1 MTPINFTLSGRV
13 FEDIN
18 YGGGNARDYTN
29 ANSIAMASGWA
40 DGDILV
46 ENVIVE
52 LYDSSGDFISNTT
65 TTITGDYSFTISSP
79 GNYFIRVVNNSLNS
93 NRGRNNRGK
102 PIIPVHTYRSN
113 GTSDYINE
121 IGGISPDKADAP
133 ANTSNANIST
143 LTTATTVAQ
152 SVSEISVASAV
163 SGSLIEID
171 FGYSYDVIVNINNA
185 GQGSLRQFIINS
197 NELDNTNLDQSNDT
211 EIIDPL
217 METSI
222 FMIPGTGPHIISP
235 TTTFDLIRD
244 DYIHI
249 NGYTQAGSV
258 QGDIPSR
265 VINIEL
271 IGNTN
276 LYDGLSFF
284 ASYAQVSGMAIH
296 RFRKGIY
303 SNRSGGVENF
313 FWGNYIGT
321 GVDGLSDGFSPSNSS
336 YGIQMYNL
344 SDSYIGTNADGIND
358 ANEGNL
364 LSSSYFGGYMQNCST
379 ILFAGNFVGT
389 DKNGTNALPNRYN
402 GTAIYRATG
411 VNIIGIDDRLSS
423 PNPNHMR
430 NIISGNNVD
439 GIRIIDSDYQ
449 VVAGNYLGPD
459 VTGLSGLTN
468 GNYGVQISGASSYNQ
483 IGTDSDGNHD
493 VLERNIMSYNG
504 TGIRTLVNGTGRAN
518 VIAGNYIGTDVTGNT
533 ALGNLNN
540 GIDINSYPSTRIG
553 TNGDGVRDDIEKN
566 VISGNIEDGIRIS
579 RADSTIVSGNCIG
592 VGADGITQL
601 GNGKRGVLITV
612 DSKDAIIGYDPSM
625 VVSDP
630 DIVGNKIHFNGDAA
644 VAVTNGATRNRISR
658 NSMFDNDALGIDLD
672 YDGVTTND
680 NGDGD
685 SGGNNLINFPVF
697 DNVTWSVDSI
707 LTVSGFAPSGSAIEI
722 FISDYGDSPSPL
734 PSGYTASFGE
744 GHIFFHEGIEG
755 SADDGDATVGTYNN
769 DGTGISSTRTQSRF
783 EFVID
788 TKGLDIEVGTIITAT
803 ARDLD
808 DNTSEFSNVIEVQS
822 DCCTIIMTNGYIRSI
837 PRP

>member
-1 MTPINFTLSGRV
+1 MNLNLLQFILSLLLLLPISSKAVTPINFTLSGRV

-197 NELDNTNLDQSNDT
+197 NELDNTNLDQSNDI

-303 SNRSGGVENF
+303 SNKNGGIENF
-313 FWGNYIGT
+313 FWGI
-321 GVDGLSDGFSPSNSS
+321 
-336 YGIQMYNL
+336 
-344 SDSYIGTNADGIND
+344 
-358 ANEGNL
+358 
-364 LSSSYFGGYMQNCST
+364 
-379 ILFAGNFVGT
+379 ILV
-389 DKNGTNALPNRYN
+389 
-402 GTAIYRATG
+402 
-411 VNIIGIDDRLSS
+411 
-423 PNPNHMR
+423 
-430 NIISGNNVD
+430 
-439 GIRIIDSDYQ
+439 Q
-449 VVAGNYLGPD
+449 V
-459 VTGLSGLTN
+459 
-468 GNYGVQISGASSYNQ
+468 
-483 IGTDSDGNHD
+483 
-493 VLERNIMSYNG
+493 
-504 TGIRTLVNGTGRAN
+504 
-518 VIAGNYIGTDVTGNT
+518 
-533 ALGNLNN
+533 
-540 GIDINSYPSTRIG
+540 
-553 TNGDGVRDDIEKN
+553 
-566 VISGNIEDGIRIS
+566 
-579 RADSTIVSGNCIG
+579 
-592 VGADGITQL
+592 
-601 GNGKRGVLITV
+601 
-612 DSKDAIIGYDPSM
+612 
-625 VVSDP
+625 
-630 DIVGNKIHFNGDAA
+630 
-644 VAVTNGATRNRISR
+644 
-658 NSMFDNDALGIDLD
+658 
-672 YDGVTTND
+672 
-680 NGDGD
+680 
-685 SGGNNLINFPVF
+685 
-697 DNVTWSVDSI
+697 
-707 LTVSGFAPSGSAIEI
+707 
-722 FISDYGDSPSPL
+722 
-734 PSGYTASFGE
+734 
-744 GHIFFHEGIEG
+744 
-755 SADDGDATVGTYNN
+755 
-769 DGTGISSTRTQSRF
+769 
-783 EFVID
+783 
-788 TKGLDIEVGTIITAT
+788 
-803 ARDLD
+803 
-808 DNTSEFSNVIEVQS
+808 
-822 DCCTIIMTNGYIRSI
+822 
-837 PRP
+837 